1 MYLIISS
8 SPNPDGLT
16 AACSGSALAG
26 LLEAGAQA
34 QQLDLCKL
42 TLERCRQCGNGWGS
56 CRDKHTCVIDDHFSL
71 LHEVAARAEGIVIV
85 TPVYW
90 GEVSESAKCAF
101 DRLRRCEASRGEDCA
116 LKDKPVIAI
125 AAAGGSGN
133 GVVSCLEQME
143 RLIKH
148 MRAQVTDLIG
158 VTRRSRPYQLE
169 TIRAAT
175 RTMAD
180 K

>member
-16 AACSGSALAG
+16 AACAGSALAG

-42 TLERCRQCGNGWGS
+42 TIERCRQCGNGWGI
-56 CRDKHTCVIDDHFSL
+56 CREKHVCVIEDHFSL
-71 LHEVAARAEGIVIV
+71 LHEVAAQAEGIVIV

-90 GEVSESAKCAF
+90 GDMSESAKSAF
-101 DRLRRCEASRGEDCA
+101 DRLRRCEAPRGEESA
-116 LKDKPVIAI
+116 LKDKPIIAI

-133 GVVSCLEQME
+133 GVVSCLEQIE
-143 RLIKH
+143 RLIKQ
-148 MRAQVTDLIG
+148 MRGQVVDLIG
-158 VTRRSRPYQLE
+158 ITRRSRAYKLE
-169 TIRAAT
+169 AIRAAA
-175 RTMAD
+175 RAMAE